1 MNTRVEAIR
10 HEFKRRGYELVI
22 EQSPRGEKRGG
33 WLARYRSMTDASA
46 PGGIARG
53 KTELQAAEVALL
65 RFRTS
70 HLH

>member
-1 MNTRVEAIR
+1 MNTRVDAIR
-10 HEFKRRGYELVI
+10 HEFERWGYELVI

-33 WLARYRSMTDASA
+33 WLARYRSTIDASA

-53 KTELQAAEVALL
+53 NTELEAAEVALL

-70 HLH
+70 RLH